1 MPRSES
7 CMDDKADVGKKR
19 QEALETRCTCSAFT
33 PIAQKPKDKWGTSPS
48 SGGADLTKR
57 GQIFSCSFQGVLAGS
72 TVIAIDVA
80 LAAV

>member
-1 MPRSES
+1 
-7 CMDDKADVGKKR
+7 MDDKTDVGKKR
-19 QEALETRCTCSAFT
+19 QEALETRCTCAAFT
-33 PIAQKPKDKWGTSPS
+33 PIAQKPKDKWWTSPL
-48 SGGADLTKR
+48 GGADLTKR